1 VNFLCPCG
9 DGRDGSHQAETHA
22 PAALCDR
29 AGGGIEAA
37 AEPVP
42 AAALLVRTDNE
53 AQMFEPLDMP
63 EPQPESDDD
72 G

>member
-1 VNFLCPCG
+1 
-9 DGRDGSHQAETHA
+9 
-22 PAALCDR
+22 LCDR

-53 AQMFEPLDMP
+53 AQMFESLEVP